1 MAQTGA
7 KSLKA
12 AGKRGSSLKYIIR
25 RDWMAWCLMIPTL
38 ALFVFFAWMPLIEG
52 LVLSFFRTKGYDIVK
67 FIGFANYREVIADR
81 AFVAAFV
88 NCFKYLGWS
97 LILGFCLPII
107 VAIMINEVVHGGS
120 VMRVSIYFPSMV
132 PGVAVALMWTFLLD
146 PGAGGLVNSFLKS
159 VGLPMSQML
168 QDPKLTIPLIVM
180 TMTWKGFG
188 GTAIMYL
195 ASLQGVNQELY
206 EAAIM
211 DGAGIFKRI
220 FHITLPSIY
229 PIISLMFIM
238 QIIGVFQ
245 VMYEPMMMT
254 SGGPNNASMSLLL
267 LGYQYGFTYMK
278 AGHSMAVSSIT
289 FVIILALVMVY
300 FRVQKHLE
308 KA

>member
-1 MAQTGA
+1 
-7 KSLKA
+7 
-12 AGKRGSSLKYIIR
+12 
-25 RDWMAWCLMIPTL
+25 
-38 ALFVFFAWMPLIEG
+38 
-52 LVLSFFRTKGYDIVK
+52 
-67 FIGFANYREVIADR
+67 
-81 AFVAAFV
+81 
-88 NCFKYLGWS
+88 
-97 LILGFCLPII
+97 
-107 VAIMINEVVHGGS
+107 
-120 VMRVSIYFPSMV
+120 
-132 PGVAVALMWTFLLD
+132 
-146 PGAGGLVNSFLKS
+146 
-159 VGLPMSQML
+159 
-168 QDPKLTIPLIVM
+168 
-180 TMTWKGFG
+180 
-188 GTAIMYL
+188 
-195 ASLQGVNQELY
+195 
-206 EAAIM
+206 M

>member
-1 MAQTGA
+1 MHG
-7 KSLKA
+7 
-12 AGKRGSSLKYIIR
+12 AGKRNRSLKFIIR

-38 ALFVFFAWMPLIEG
+38 ILFVFFAWMPLVEG
-52 LVLSFFRTKGYDIVK
+52 IILSFFQTKGYEIVK
-67 FIGFANYREVIADR
+67 FIGFGNYRDVINDR
-81 AFVAAFV
+81 AFVAALV

-97 LILGFCLPII
+97 LLLGFCLPII

-120 VMRVSIYFPSMV
+120 AMRVAIYFPGMV
-132 PGVAVALMWTFLLD
+132 PGVAVAMMWTFLLD
-146 PGAGGLVNSFLKS
+146 PGAGGIINTILNAL
-159 VGLPMSQML
+159 GLPMSQML
-168 QDPKLTIPLIVM
+168 QNSKLTIPLIVM

-211 DGAGIFKRI
+211 DGAGIFKRVR
-220 FHITLPSIY
+220 HITLPSIY

-245 VMYEPMMMT
+245 VMYEPLMMT

-289 FVIILALVMVY
+289 FVIILALVVVY

>member
-1 MAQTGA
+1 MHG
-7 KSLKA
+7 
-12 AGKRGSSLKYIIR
+12 AGKRNRSLKFIIR

-38 ALFVFFAWMPLIEG
+38 ILFVFFAWMPLVEG
-52 LVLSFFRTKGYDIVK
+52 IILSFFQTKGYEVVK
-67 FIGFANYREVIADR
+67 FIGFGNYRDVINDR
-81 AFVAAFV
+81 AFVAALV

-97 LILGFCLPII
+97 LVLGFCLPII

-120 VMRVSIYFPSMV
+120 AMRVAIYFPGMV
-132 PGVAVALMWTFLLD
+132 PGVAVAMMWTFLLD
-146 PGAGGLVNSFLKS
+146 PGAGGIINTILNAL
-159 VGLPMSQML
+159 GLPMSQML
-168 QDPKLTIPLIVM
+168 QDSKLTIPLIVM

-211 DGAGIFKRI
+211 DGAGIFKRVR
-220 FHITLPSIY
+220 HITLPSIY

-245 VMYEPMMMT
+245 VMYEPLMMT

-289 FVIILALVMVY
+289 FVIILALVVVY

>member
-1 MAQTGA
+1 
-7 KSLKA
+7 
-12 AGKRGSSLKYIIR
+12 
-25 RDWMAWCLMIPTL
+25 
-38 ALFVFFAWMPLIEG
+38 
-52 LVLSFFRTKGYDIVK
+52 
-67 FIGFANYREVIADR
+67 
-81 AFVAAFV
+81 
-88 NCFKYLGWS
+88 
-97 LILGFCLPII
+97 
-107 VAIMINEVVHGGS
+107 
-120 VMRVSIYFPSMV
+120 
-132 PGVAVALMWTFLLD
+132 
-146 PGAGGLVNSFLKS
+146 
-159 VGLPMSQML
+159 
-168 QDPKLTIPLIVM
+168 M

-211 DGAGIFKRI
+211 DGAGIF
-220 FHITLPSIY
+220 HITLPSIY

-245 VMYEPMMMT
+245 LMYEPMMMT
-254 SGGPNNASMSLLL
+254 SGGPNNASMSLL

>member
-1 MAQTGA
+1 MKCPFCSSENTRVIDSRPADDNN
-7 KSLKA
+7 SIRRRRLCDEC
-12 AGKRGSSLKYIIR
+12 GKRFTTYEK
-25 RDWMAWCLMIPTL
+25 
-38 ALFVFFAWMPLIEG
+38 VE
-52 LVLSFFRTKGYDIVK
+52 
-67 FIGFANYREVIADR
+67 
-81 AFVAAFV
+81 
-88 NCFKYLGWS
+88 
-97 LILGFCLPII
+97 
-107 VAIMINEVVHGGS
+107 
-120 VMRVSIYFPSMV
+120 
-132 PGVAVALMWTFLLD
+132 
-146 PGAGGLVNSFLKS
+146 
-159 VGLPMSQML
+159 
-168 QDPKLTIPLIVM
+168 TIPLIVM